1 MPPDE
6 SLLRQYAES
15 GDEAA
20 FAELVRRHT
29 NLVYSVARRVT
40 RNGALAEEVTQMVF
54 TRLARQAATL
64 SGKAVLASWLYT
76 NARHRA
82 IDLVRTEARRR
93 ARELENSAMSDQPTT
108 AAAPWEEIAPLL
120 EEAMGRL
127 GERDRTAIVLRYFDG
142 QSHQQIGAAL
152 GLSENSAYR
161 RVERALEKLRGHFAR
176 RGVTTTAAVLG
187 AVLTAN
193 SVQAAPA
200 NVAERVTPA
209 ALAGAAGGAGGAGLL
224 LFLMNMKLKIGLAA
238 AIILVAVLAIC
249 WRPAGKFAEAAPTST
264 PAAKSPAALPA
275 TIPAAVA
282 LPVAPPVAPPA
293 AVAVAA
299 PSPAAGTTTAPVAD
313 PQAEIDT
320 SVDDIIRLLRSSEIL
335 EMYEKYTAPEDK
347 AKWAPGQQAEY
358 AREDAMVKANPSGG
372 GQMESMISGFES
384 IKGQTPQMNA
394 AGDEAT
400 FVFTMQPPPGMGV
413 PPRVTPMVM
422 VKVNGKWYL
431 KM

>member
-20 FAELVRRHT
+20 FAELVRRYT

-64 SGKAVLASWLYT
+64 SGHPALAGWLYT
-76 NARHRA
+76 NARHRS
-82 IDLVRTEARRR
+82 IDLIRTEARRR
-93 ARELENSAMSDQPTT
+93 AREQEITAMSDQPT
-108 AAAPWEEIAPLL
+108 AAADSWEEIAPLL

-161 RVERALEKLRGHFAR
+161 RVERALEKLRHHFAR
-176 RGVTTTAAVLG
+176 RGVTTPAAVLG

-200 NVAERVTPA
+200 SIAGRVTPA
-209 ALAGAAGGAGGAGLL
+209 ALAAAAGGAGGVGLM
-224 LFLMNMKLKIGLAA
+224 LFLMNLKSKIGLVAA
-238 AIILVAVLAIC
+238 LIVAVVLAIV
-249 WRPAGKFAEAAPTST
+249 WWPAGKSTEAAPNPVTAT
-264 PAAKSPAALPA
+264 KSPAPSLVKPA
-275 TIPAAVA
+275 VVGM
-282 LPVAPPVAPPA
+282 PVAPATAPPA
-293 AVAVAA
+293 VAVVAA
-299 PSPAAGTTTAPVAD
+299 SSSAASTATAPVAD

-320 SVDDIIRLLRSSEIL
+320 AVDDIIRLLRSSELL
-335 EMYEKYTAPEDK
+335 EMYEKYTSPAEK
-347 AKWAPGQQAEY
+347 ANWGPGLPAEY
-358 AREDAMVKANPSGG
+358 AREDALLKASPGDP
-372 GQMESMISGFES
+372 MTESMIGGFES
-384 IKGQTPQMNA
+384 MKGQTPKMNA

-400 FVFTMQPPPGMGV
+400 FVFTMQPPPGFDGV
-413 PPRVTPMVM
+413 RITPMTM
-422 VKVNGKWYL
+422 VKVDGKWYI
-431 KM
+431 KN

>member
-6 SLLRQYAES
+6 SLLRQYAKS

-40 RNGALAEEVTQMVF
+40 RNGALADEVTQAVF

-64 SGKAVLASWLYT
+64 SSNTALAGWLYT

-93 ARELENSAMSDQPTT
+93 ARELEISAMPDQPTDD
-108 AAAPWEEIAPLL
+108 ANPWAEIAPLL
-120 EEAMGRL
+120 EDAMGRL
-127 GERDRTAIVLRYFDG
+127 SERDRTAIVLRYFDG
-142 QSHQQIGAAL
+142 QSHQQIGTAL

-161 RVERALEKLRGHFAR
+161 RVDRALEKLRSHFAR
-176 RGVTTTAAVLG
+176 RGVTTTAAVLS
-187 AVLTAN
+187 AVLVAN

-200 NVAERVTPA
+200 GTAERVTPA
-209 ALAGAAGGAGGAGLL
+209 ALAAASGGAGGMGLT
-224 LFLMNMKLKIGLAA
+224 LFLMNLKFKIGLAA
-238 AIILVAVLAIC
+238 VIIAVVGFAIYS
-249 WRPAGKFAEAAPTST
+249 WPTGKSAAAAPSAT
-264 PAAKSPAALPA
+264 PATNLPAALPVA
-275 TIPAAVA
+275 KPAVVA
-282 LPVAPPVAPPA
+282 LPVVPPA
-293 AVAVAA
+293 VPSASTVASA
-299 PSPAAGTTTAPVAD
+299 PMGD
-313 PQAEIDT
+313 PQAEIGT
-320 SVDDIIRLLRSSEIL
+320 AVDDIISLLRASEIL
-335 EMYEKYTAPEDK
+335 IFYEKYTPPADE
-347 AKWAPGQQAEY
+347 AKWPASHRNEY

-384 IKGQTPQMNA
+384 MKGQTPQMNA

-400 FVFTMQPPPGMGV
+400 FQFTMQPPPGMDA

-422 VKVNGKWYL
+422 VKIDGKWYL

>member
-40 RNGALAEEVTQMVF
+40 RNGALAEEVTQAVF
-54 TRLARQAATL
+54 TRLARQAAAL
-64 SGKAVLASWLYT
+64 SGNSALAGWLYT

-93 ARELENSAMSDQPTT
+93 ARELESSAMPDQPPAATT
-108 AAAPWEEIAPLL
+108 DPWEEIAPLL

-127 GERDRTAIVLRYFDG
+127 NERDRTAIVLRYFDG

-161 RVERALEKLRGHFAR
+161 RVERALDKLRGHFAR
-176 RGVTTTAAVLG
+176 RGVTTTAAMLG

-200 NVAERVTPA
+200 STAERVAPA
-209 ALAGAAGGAGGAGLL
+209 ALAAASGGAGGAWLTFL
-224 LFLMNMKLKIGLAA
+224 LMNLKFKIGLAA
-238 AIILVAVLAIC
+238 AIILVAVLAIF
-249 WRPAGKFAEAAPTST
+249 WRPAGKSAEIAPSVAAAKT
-264 PAAKSPAALPA
+264 PAAPSSSQ
-275 TIPAAVA
+275 PAAVA
-282 LPVAPPVAPPA
+282 LPVAPPATPA
-293 AVAVAA
+293 AVAAAA
-299 PSPAAGTTTAPVAD
+299 PKPANGTTAAPVAD

-320 SVDDIIRLLRSSEIL
+320 SVDDIIRLLRASEIL
-335 EMYEKYTAPEDK
+335 AFYEKYTAPENK

-358 AREDAMVKANPSGG
+358 AREDAMVKANPSAG
-372 GQMESMISGFES
+372 GQTESMISGFES
-384 IKGQTPQMNA
+384 MKGQTPQMNA

-400 FVFTMQPPPGMGV
+400 FQFTMQPPPGMDV
-413 PPRVTPMVM
+413 PPRVTPMTM

>member
-1 MPPDE
+1 MQPDE

-29 NLVYSVARRVT
+29 NLVYSVAQRVI
-40 RNGALAEEVTQMVF
+40 RNSALAEEVTQSVF
-54 TRLARQAATL
+54 ARLARQAAIL
-64 SGKAVLASWLYT
+64 GGNAALAAWLYT

-93 ARELENSAMSDQPTT
+93 VRELESTTMSEQPTDT
-108 AAAPWEEIAPLL
+108 TNPWEEIAPLL
-120 EEAMGRL
+120 EDAMGRL

-142 QSHQQIGAAL
+142 QSNQQIGVAL

-161 RVERALEKLRGHFAR
+161 RVERALEKLRSHFAR

-187 AVLTAN
+187 AVLAAN

-200 NVAERVTPA
+200 NIAERVTPA
-209 ALAGAAGGAGGAGLL
+209 VLAAASGGAGGAWFM
-224 LFLMNMKLKIGLAA
+224 LFLMNLKFKIGLVAV
-238 AIILVAVLAIC
+238 IVLVAVLAIFN
-249 WRPAGKFAEAAPTST
+249 WPAGKSAEAALI
-264 PAAKSPAALPA
+264 AAPK
-275 TIPAAVA
+275 PAAVA
-282 LPVAPPVAPPA
+282 SPVMLSAPPP
-293 AVAVAA
+293 AVATATT
-299 PSPAAGTTTAPVAD
+299 PSPAAGSTDASTGN

-320 SVDDIIRLLRSSEIL
+320 AVDDIISLLRSSEIL
-335 EMYEKYTAPEDK
+335 IFYEKYTSPGDK
-347 AKWAPGQQAEY
+347 ANWTAGPPDAY
-358 AREDAMVKANPSGG
+358 VREDAAVKANPSGG
-372 GQMESMISGFES
+372 GMTESMISGFES
-384 IKGQTPQMNA
+384 MKGQTPQMNA

-400 FVFTMQPPPGMGV
+400 FQFTMQPPPGMDA

-422 VKVNGKWYL
+422 VKVDGKWYL